1 MSFMS
6 QQETFVAGSEE
17 TFYMQTRHPE
27 TASTPRPG
35 RKPVGKSRVSVPGNK
50 GTKIELATT
59 INRSPEELFAFWRNF
74 ENLPQVMDHVESV
87 ECMDQ
92 NRSHWRARSGDK
104 RIEWD
109 AEIINEKRNEMIA
122 WRSLEGSDV
131 HHAGSIWFKPAPGE
145 LGTEVKLSI
154 EYSVGSFTDT
164 VAKLLRRSP
173 EQQMR
178 EDLRHF
184 KQMMEAGEIP
194 TTAGQSSG
202 RDKDKTDNYVEA
214 K

>member
-1 MSFMS
+1 MLTHREKIHMQKRHS
-6 QQETFVAGSEE
+6 ETDS
-17 TFYMQTRHPE
+17 TTRRGRKA
-27 TASTPRPG
+27 ASTN
-35 RKPVGKSRVSVPGNK
+35 RVSVPGNK

-74 ENLPQVMDHVESV
+74 ENLPQVMDHLESV
-87 ECMDQ
+87 ECMGE
-92 NRSHWRARSGDK
+92 NRSHWRAHSGEK
-104 RIEWD
+104 LIEWD
-109 AEIINEKRNEMIA
+109 AELINERRNEMIA

-131 HHAGSIWFKPAPGE
+131 HHAGSIWFKPAPGD

-154 EYSVGSFTDT
+154 EYSVGSFTDMI
-164 VAKLLRRSP
+164 AKLFRRSP

-194 TTAGQSSG
+194 TTAGQSAG
-202 RDKDKTDNYVEA
+202 RDKDKTDKYVEA